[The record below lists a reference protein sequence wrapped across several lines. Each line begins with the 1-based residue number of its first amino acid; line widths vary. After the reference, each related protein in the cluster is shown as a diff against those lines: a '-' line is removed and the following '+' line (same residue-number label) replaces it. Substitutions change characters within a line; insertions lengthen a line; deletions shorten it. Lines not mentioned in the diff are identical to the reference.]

1 MKWLLKFIPIKIK
14 IWLYKVLYKDIAKK
28 GECEDKE
35 LAHINDYEAQL
46 LNNLGGSGSVNKVTG
61 LKGYFGGGGGGGP
74 APAPAP
80 AAPAVQTQ
88 ISREAPEVES
98 RKLALYDEAIDL
110 ATQPIAVPEYQV
122 AGPAPLERQ
131 GFTIAGTAGVGRN
144 TLTSGIGSTLQ
155 ASQLASTGP
164 NIEAFMNPY
173 QRFVIDE
180 INRQADMRR
189 NELSAQAV
197 GAGAFGG
204 GREGVERAEQ
214 ERARLAQI
222 GQAQAAGFGTA
233 LQAAQQQQQFQ
244 TQTALNVGSQL
255 ANQAQREQQMQQAD
269 VQQALQAGQ
278 IQRDIAQK
286 ALEAQRA
293 TELARAYEP
302 YQRIEFQKGI
312 MTQLPT
318 AASQVTQTTSPG
330 ANPFAQ
336 AVGAGIGAYAAY
348 NLLGNMGGK
357 GTQ

>member
-1 MKWLLKFIPIKIK
+1 MKWLLKLLPIQLK
-14 IWLYKVLYKDIAKK
+14 IWLYKLLYNDISDK
-28 GECEDKE
+28 GQEDDTE
-35 LAHINDYEAQL
+35 LAHINKFEEAL
-46 LNNLGGSGSVNKVTG
+46 LKSIGGKGVKNPATG
-61 LKGYFGGGGGGGP
+61 LPSYMGGGGGGGP

-189 NELSAQAV
+189 NELSLD
-197 GAGAFGG
+197 G
-204 GREGVERAEQ
+204 E
-214 ERARLAQI
+214 
-222 GQAQAAGFGTA
+222 T
-233 LQAAQQQQQFQ
+233 
-244 TQTALNVGSQL
+244 
-255 ANQAQREQQMQQAD
+255 D
-269 VQQALQAGQ
+269 
-278 IQRDIAQK
+278 
-286 ALEAQRA
+286 
-293 TELARAYEP
+293 
-302 YQRIEFQKGI
+302 
-312 MTQLPT
+312 
-318 AASQVTQTTSPG
+318 
-330 ANPFAQ
+330 
-336 AVGAGIGAYAAY
+336 
-348 NLLGNMGGK
+348 
-357 GTQ
+357 

>member
-98 RKLALYDEAIDL
+98 RKLALYAEAIDL

-214 ERARLAQI
+214 ERARLAQV

-286 ALEAQRA
+286 ALEAQRE
-293 TELARAYEP
+293 TELARAY
-302 YQRIEFQKGI
+302 
-312 MTQLPT
+312 
-318 AASQVTQTTSPG
+318 
-330 ANPFAQ
+330 
-336 AVGAGIGAYAAY
+336 
-348 NLLGNMGGK
+348 
-357 GTQ
+357 

>member
-1 MKWLLKFIPIKIK
+1 
-14 IWLYKVLYKDIAKK
+14 
-28 GECEDKE
+28 
-35 LAHINDYEAQL
+35 
-46 LNNLGGSGSVNKVTG
+46 
-61 LKGYFGGGGGGGP
+61 
-74 APAPAP
+74 
-80 AAPAVQTQ
+80 
-88 ISREAPEVES
+88 
-98 RKLALYDEAIDL
+98 
-110 ATQPIAVPEYQV
+110 
-122 AGPAPLERQ
+122 
-131 GFTIAGTAGVGRN
+131 
-144 TLTSGIGSTLQ
+144 
-155 ASQLASTGP
+155 
-164 NIEAFMNPY
+164 
-173 QRFVIDE
+173 
-180 INRQADMRR
+180 MRR

-204 GREGVERAEQ
+204 GREGVERGEQ

-357 GTQ
+357 GTS